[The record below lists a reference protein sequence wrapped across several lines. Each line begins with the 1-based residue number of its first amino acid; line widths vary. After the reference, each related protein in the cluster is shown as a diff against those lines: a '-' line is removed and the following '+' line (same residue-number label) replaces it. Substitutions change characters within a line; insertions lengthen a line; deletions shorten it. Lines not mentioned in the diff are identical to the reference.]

1 MSKPHIYITS
11 DQHFFIPSHIN
22 NIKKGCVRD
31 HKLSVRYGFENNIS
45 PLIISHPANCEIVLH
60 SENVRRRFK
69 NNDIQQTLSELI
81 QKINEYTYDYSLQTE
96 AINEIAKGGY
106 L

>member
-1 MSKPHIYITS
+1 M
-11 DQHFFIPSHIN
+11 
-22 NIKKGCVRD
+22 
-31 HKLSVRYGFENNIS
+31 
-45 PLIISHPANCEIVLH
+45 
-60 SENVRRRFK
+60 RRRFK